1 MATDTPTNI
10 PLDSNILIDTDYIRQ
25 YLNDMGQDLVLDE
38 VDEDENDKWVLD
50 TALTDPDDP
59 RFDAIIDKVV
69 DIALEDNKLR
79 NLIADTVHQSWL
91 WEYLSDMIDDV
102 TVDFLHD
109 AVAEAK
115 SELNREKELESA
127 LTCLVDAL
135 AQGNERDV
143 QCALERAQSLTKD
156 TCDNERNLDLF
167 DILPD
172 SGDGRMVVIS
182 ATNWP
187 EIPPASGDSQ
197 LIVIPGTKPKN

>member
-1 MATDTPTNI
+1 MATDTPANI

-38 VDEDENDKWVLD
+38 VDEDEDDKWVLD

-91 WEYLSDMIDDV
+91 WEHLSNMIDDV